1 MKQPTATTSQQ
12 QQVECWTLISTP
24 QFAIDEITHEPMQDG
39 KTGAFKPQDDGYL
52 NSGPAPAL
60 LKAFESAIVKLRQ
73 QQGQTKKGKN
83 ATTSTWVKPP
93 PPPQVLYL
101 QGQRWGSALPAPS
114 SVGGRDDLGKSERIV
129 RLMEVDYEGGTPM
142 ELVYAATAAQ
152 QHSAIALTLPRPSL
166 LLSTHRYPRPKNTTG
181 AEEAGVL
188 SSDYLVDEDLM
199 LFYAG
204 DFVSRRNPGF
214 EAASLSGLDAAV
226 AIARS
231 LAAKGKDEE
240 LGNTSL
246 NDYLVKVAGEDA
258 GSFGSNY

>member
-1 MKQPTATTSQQ
+1 MPAHS
-12 QQVECWTLISTP
+12 TLTP
-24 QFAIDEITHEPMQDG
+24 SF
-39 KTGAFKPQDDGYL
+39 
-52 NSGPAPAL
+52 
-60 LKAFESAIVKLRQ
+60 
-73 QQGQTKKGKN
+73 
-83 ATTSTWVKPP
+83 
-93 PPPQVLYL
+93 
-101 QGQRWGSALPAPS
+101 
-114 SVGGRDDLGKSERIV
+114 
-129 RLMEVDYEGGTPM
+129 
-142 ELVYAATAAQ
+142 
-152 QHSAIALTLPRPSL
+152 

-188 SSDYLVDEDLM
+188 SSDYLVDEELM

-246 NDYLVKVAGEDA
+246 NDYLAKVAGEEA

>member
-1 MKQPTATTSQQ
+1 MRAARRWSWCT
-12 QQVECWTLISTP
+12 
-24 QFAIDEITHEPMQDG
+24 
-39 KTGAFKPQDDGYL
+39 
-52 NSGPAPAL
+52 
-60 LKAFESAIVKLRQ
+60 RQ
-73 QQGQTKKGKN
+73 QRHG
-83 ATTSTWVKPP
+83 ST
-93 PPPQVLYL
+93 
-101 QGQRWGSALPAPS
+101 AS
-114 SVGGRDDLGKSERIV
+114 S
-129 RLMEVDYEGGTPM
+129 
-142 ELVYAATAAQ
+142 
-152 QHSAIALTLPRPSL
+152 TLHTHTL
-166 LLSTHRYPRPKNTTG
+166 LLLFTHRYPRPKNTTG

-231 LAAKGKDEE
+231 LAAKRKDEE

-258 GSFGSNY
+258 GSFGANY